1 MLIIGLSIAVIII
14 NSKYKTMPTPGRKT
28 ALTVTSIIDAILT
41 FGGLMEVVAYGI
53 LIGFFNSK
61 AFRMEVIEGIK
72 DGDIS
77 VSGFRDITD
86 AVGFCITSINVCM
99 IIAMVIAIGSI
110 VFGLIATIF
119 GIKTISDK
127 QLAAAAAAYVPP
139 VPTPYGQPM
148 NNGYGQPV
156 NNSYGQPMNN
166 SYGQPVNNGYSQ
178 PMNNGYGQPVQTVN
192 QVTAAPVA
200 SDWKCSCGTN
210 NPAGQRFCTN
220 CGANNP
226 NA

>member
-1 MLIIGLSIAVIII
+1 
-14 NSKYKTMPTPGRKT
+14 
-28 ALTVTSIIDAILT
+28 
-41 FGGLMEVVAYGI
+41 
-53 LIGFFNSK
+53 
-61 AFRMEVIEGIK
+61 
-72 DGDIS
+72 
-77 VSGFRDITD
+77 
-86 AVGFCITSINVCM
+86 M
-99 IIAMVIAIGSI
+99 IVAIGAA

-148 NNGYGQPV
+148 NN
-156 NNSYGQPMNN
+156 
-166 SYGQPVNNGYSQ
+166 SYGQPVQ
-178 PMNNGYGQPVQTVN
+178 PSN
-192 QVTAAPVA
+192 QAAPAPVA
-200 SDWKCSCGTN
+200 SDWRCSCGAN

>member
-1 MLIIGLSIAVIII
+1 
-14 NSKYKTMPTPGRKT
+14 
-28 ALTVTSIIDAILT
+28 
-41 FGGLMEVVAYGI
+41 MEVVAYGI

-72 DGDIS
+72 YGDIS

-86 AVGFCITSINVCM
+86 AVDFCITSINVCM

-148 NNGYGQPV
+148 NNGYGQPM
-156 NNSYGQPMNN
+156 NNGYGQPMNN
-166 SYGQPVNNGYSQ
+166 GYGQPMNNGYGQPVNNSYGQ
-178 PMNNGYGQPVQTVN
+178 PMNNGYGQPVQTGN

-200 SDWKCSCGTN
+200 SNWRCSCGAN
-210 NPAGQRFCTN
+210 NPADQRFCTN

>member
-1 MLIIGLSIAVIII
+1 
-14 NSKYKTMPTPGRKT
+14 
-28 ALTVTSIIDAILT
+28 
-41 FGGLMEVVAYGI
+41 
-53 LIGFFNSK
+53 
-61 AFRMEVIEGIK
+61 
-72 DGDIS
+72 
-77 VSGFRDITD
+77 
-86 AVGFCITSINVCM
+86 M
-99 IIAMVIAIGSI
+99 IVAIGAA

-148 NNGYGQPV
+148 NNGYGQPM

-166 SYGQPVNNGYSQ
+166 GYGQPMNNGYGQ
-178 PMNNGYGQPVQTVN
+178 PMNNGYGQPVQPSN
-192 QVTAAPVA
+192 LAAPAPVA
-200 SDWKCSCGTN
+200 GDWRCSCGAN